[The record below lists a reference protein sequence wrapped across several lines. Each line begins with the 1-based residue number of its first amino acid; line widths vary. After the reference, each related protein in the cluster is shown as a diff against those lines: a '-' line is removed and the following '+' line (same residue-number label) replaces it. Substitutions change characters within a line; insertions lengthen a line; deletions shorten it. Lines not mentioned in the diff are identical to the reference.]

1 MQEWVSSRTLLPI
14 KLTSITKVHVNDF
27 SFNCGLVPG
36 TYLLP
41 NVLNIK
47 KIYTRKVLYV
57 QLCRY
62 YLQCYV
68 HRPPFRLCSNC
79 LEHSFSH
86 WKSLRDT
93 TQCSCS
99 SHSIFPKIKKK
110 ESPPFCQKILNQIKE
125 YKIDKNLSN
134 IFLVNNVL
142 SCTTS
147 LTPT

>member
-1 MQEWVSSRTLLPI
+1 M
-14 KLTSITKVHVNDF
+14 
-27 SFNCGLVPG
+27 PG
-36 TYLLP
+36 TYRLP

-62 YLQCYV
+62 FLECFV
-68 HRPPFRLCSNC
+68 HSPSFRLCSNC
-79 LEHSFSH
+79 LEHSVPP
-86 WKSLRDT
+86 WKSLRYT

-99 SHSIFPKIKKK
+99 SHSIFPKIEKK
-110 ESPPFCQKILNQIKE
+110 ESPSFCQRILNQIKE
-125 YKIDKNLSN
+125 YKIDKKLSN

-147 LTPT
+147 LTPSQLGETSNFLWDKSNWVD

>member
-1 MQEWVSSRTLLPI
+1 M
-14 KLTSITKVHVNDF
+14 VHVNDF
-27 SFNCGLVPG
+27 SFDCGLVPG
-36 TYLLP
+36 TFLLP

-47 KIYTRKVLYV
+47 NIYTRKVLYV

-62 YLQCYV
+62 LQSFV
-68 HRPPFRLCSNC
+68 HSPWFRLCSNC
-79 LEHSFSH
+79 LEHSLSH
-86 WKSLRDT
+86 RKFLRDA

-147 LTPT
+147 LTPS